1 MPCDN
6 YLFSALSVPS
16 LGFGFFFCQLKFF
29 SPLICEDN
37 FLPILCIPYLMTT
50 PLLLES
56 SLKHPVLFIKYVII
70 LLVGDIALL
79 EFMCGAVIGNFVPSH
94 KDLFAC

>member
-1 MPCDN
+1 
-6 YLFSALSVPS
+6 
-16 LGFGFFFCQLKFF
+16 
-29 SPLICEDN
+29 
-37 FLPILCIPYLMTT
+37 MTM

-79 EFMCGAVIGNFVPSH
+79 EFMYGAVIGNFVPSH
-94 KDLFAC
+94 KDLFA

>member
-1 MPCDN
+1 
-6 YLFSALSVPS
+6 
-16 LGFGFFFCQLKFF
+16 
-29 SPLICEDN
+29 
-37 FLPILCIPYLMTT
+37 MTM